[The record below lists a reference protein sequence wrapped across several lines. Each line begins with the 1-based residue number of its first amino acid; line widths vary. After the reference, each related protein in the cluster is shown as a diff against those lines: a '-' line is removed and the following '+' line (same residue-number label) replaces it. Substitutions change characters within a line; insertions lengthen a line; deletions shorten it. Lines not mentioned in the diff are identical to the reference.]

1 MVLTEL
7 DSVNLY
13 HAFVCGGNEI
23 IRRRRHINSINV
35 FPVADGDT
43 GTNLALT
50 LDSLIHNTTVFPSAG
65 ATLQSM
71 AEAVLK
77 GARGNSGIIFA
88 EFIAGLADFL
98 QKFEKISS
106 ESFSNALNTA
116 VQKARAAI
124 QKPVEGTILTV
135 LQVWANA
142 IEEHKQLRDFALI
155 FQNTLQKAHNA
166 LMNTRNQLEVLRHAN
181 VVDAGAAGFYHFLC
195 GVTEYLRSG
204 QKPEIAVGD
213 RLTEEIQEVVHDDR
227 YPEYRYC
234 AEGLLRGRDIDTRK
248 LLSQLQSQGNSLI
261 VAGGGT
267 MVRVH
272 LHTDEPALF
281 FRVLSRFGSIAE
293 QKVDD
298 MVSEFEVVHHR
309 KYPIALVTDSVC
321 DLPKELIDRY
331 QIHVVPL
338 SLIFGGVQYIDGV
351 TITNADIYASL
362 DSVDPYP
369 STSQPPP
376 TAFRK
381 LYSFLATHYES
392 IVAIHVSASLS
403 GTYNLSCREA
413 EKVQDI
419 PITVIDSK
427 RNSGAQALI
436 VLEAAEAIA
445 AGRSHAEVVAAVEAA
460 IPKSDILVSLHSLRY
475 MVKGGRVKPLA
486 GYLARLLNFTPIV
499 SLDAQGEAVL
509 YGKAFSRRQSRKK
522 LFALVKAIIQKGR
535 LKHFAVVHA
544 QNEPMAIQV
553 AETIEKIVGM
563 PALFIQEITPIVGL
577 HAGKG
582 ACAVV
587 TLRAE

>member
-1 MVLTEL
+1 
-7 DSVNLY
+7 
-13 HAFVCGGNEI
+13 
-23 IRRRRHINSINV
+23 
-35 FPVADGDT
+35 
-43 GTNLALT
+43 
-50 LDSLIHNTTVFPSAG
+50 
-65 ATLQSM
+65 
-71 AEAVLK
+71 
-77 GARGNSGIIFA
+77 
-88 EFIAGLADFL
+88 
-98 QKFEKISS
+98 
-106 ESFSNALNTA
+106 
-116 VQKARAAI
+116 
-124 QKPVEGTILTV
+124 
-135 LQVWANA
+135 
-142 IEEHKQLRDFALI
+142 
-155 FQNTLQKAHNA
+155 
-166 LMNTRNQLEVLRHAN
+166 
-181 VVDAGAAGFYHFLC
+181 
-195 GVTEYLRSG
+195 
-204 QKPEIAVGD
+204 
-213 RLTEEIQEVVHDDR
+213 
-227 YPEYRYC
+227 
-234 AEGLLRGRDIDTRK
+234 
-248 LLSQLQSQGNSLI
+248 
-261 VAGGGT
+261 

-272 LHTDEPALF
+272 LHTDGPALF
-281 FRVLSRFGSIAE
+281 FRVLGRFGTIEE

-298 MVSEFEVVHHR
+298 MVREFEVVHHR

-544 QNEPMAIQV
+544 QNELMAIQV
-553 AETIEKIVGM
+553 AKTIEKMVGM
-563 PALFIQEITPIVGL
+563 PALFIKEITPIVGL